1 MLFKGI
7 IAVYNENYM
16 KYMNTFCGQNVELM
30 NVKVSCTALTGVLLK
45 G

>member
-7 IAVYNENYM
+7 IAVCTEKHM
-16 KYMNTFCGQNVELM
+16 KHMNTFCGQNVELM
-30 NVKVSCTALTGVLLK
+30 NVKVGGTALTGVLLK